1 MEIRRRDNITTLAL
15 NRFNEDSRDLFWRNT
30 SFEKILPNPIDA
42 STPTDRIR
50 SLMIRTTVAVG
61 IRHMGDS
68 GNKRR
73 ESLLVND
80 LAGR

>member
-1 MEIRRRDNITTLAL
+1 MEIWWRDNITTLAL
-15 NRFNEDSRDLFWRNT
+15 NRLNEDSRYLFWRNT
-30 SFEKILPNPIDA
+30 SFEEILSNPIDT
-42 STPTDRIR
+42 STPTDRMR

-73 ESLLVND
+73 ESLLVD
-80 LAGR
+80 HFAGC